1 LDLSVRAANCMEVE
15 GFNTLGDICG
25 LTEEQMLEIRN
36 FGKTSLKEIQKKLTE
51 RGLSLGMDLA
61 AIRG

>member
-1 LDLSVRAANCMEVE
+1 MEVE